1 MQPWMPRC
9 NLDLDKLRGVH
20 VRLSAFVN
28 NMCGGRDLDKLAS
41 AQMSMPHAIAA
52 VLVHGHAGIGAYLET
67 QRHDPRIAAVM
78 ARVTLEVDPT
88 MSDLDEPVIT
98 LSMADAEPRSQQV
111 LVPLGDPRN
120 PVSDAD
126 LAAKYRVLAGMT
138 IAEAPMNALETAVL
152 DLDNLADVRTLMPWL
167 SGDADAKP
175 VLR

>member
-1 MQPWMPRC
+1 
-9 NLDLDKLRGVH
+9 
-20 VRLSAFVN
+20 
-28 NMCGGRDLDKLAS
+28 
-41 AQMSMPHAIAA
+41 
-52 VLVHGHAGIGAYLET
+52 
-67 QRHDPRIAAVM
+67 
-78 ARVTLEVDPT
+78 
-88 MSDLDEPVIT
+88 
-98 LSMADAEPRSQQV
+98 MADAEPRSQQV